1 MAVKLTAQQIAE
13 KQASRLKGSLDMVR
27 LGVEN
32 VQTAP
37 GQKAAAQAAKWQAAM
52 SSQETLNKWKSNVA
66 AVTLDEWKTSMLTK
80 GVNRIPAGIDA
91 ALDKVVAYYEKA
103 IPHINRGQEKLSTM
117 PNLTLE
123 DSVNRA
129 SFWIRH
135 MAEMQT

>member
-1 MAVKLTAQQIAE
+1 MTVKLTAQQIAE
-13 KQASRLKGSLDMVR
+13 KQANRLKGSLDMVR

-32 VQTAP
+32 VTEAP
-37 GQKAAAQAAKWQAAM
+37 GAKAAAQSAKWQAAM
-52 SSQETLNKWKSNVA
+52 SSAETLAKWKKNVA
-66 AVTLDEWKTSMLTK
+66 AVTVDEWKESMLNK

-91 ALDKVVAYYEKA
+91 ALGKMVAYYEKA

-129 SFWIRH
+129 AYWIRH